1 MKIGELASR
10 TGCKVETIRYY
21 EQIGLLPEPKRT
33 DGNYRNYDQD
43 HLNRLQFIRNCRSL
57 DMTHTEIVTLIHF
70 LETPQDKCYR
80 VNDVVDEHI
89 AHVLQ
94 RIKELN
100 SLYAQLTQLRAKCKE
115 PKESENCPILQK
127 LSAVV
132 KTNTNSRPLTKS
144 DFSPTKAKV

>member
-1 MKIGELASR
+1 MKIGEIASR

-21 EQIGLLPEPKRT
+21 EQIGLLSEPKRT
-33 DGNYRNYDQD
+33 EGNYRNYDQD
-43 HLNRLQFIRNCRSL
+43 HLNRLQFILNCRSL
-57 DMTHTEIVTLIHF
+57 DMTHNEIITLIHF
-70 LETPQDKCYR
+70 LNAPQDNCYR

-100 SLYAQLTQLRAKCKE
+100 SLYVQLTQLRAKCKE

-127 LSAVV
+127 LGANV
-132 KTNTNSRPLTKS
+132 TFNST
-144 DFSPTKAKV
+144 SPNSGA